1 MMGTERLSMAFF
13 DQPELVHEILDFMV
27 DFFIKLTK
35 KALIETDIDAFC
47 FNEDFAFKNGPLI
60 SPKIYKEF
68 FLPRHKKIIGF
79 LKKNGVQVVEMDSD
93 GNTEVLIPLMIE
105 AGVNLIWP
113 LEAAANMDPV
123 KIRKEYGKDLAFS
136 GGIDK
141 RELAKDRKAIDAELK
156 KKIVP
161 LLETG
166 GYIPTVDHTIPPEIS
181 LENFKYYLDL
191 KCKIAKGKC

>member
-1 MMGTERLSMAFF
+1 
-13 DQPELVHEILDFMV
+13 
-27 DFFIKLTK
+27 
-35 KALIETDIDAFC
+35 
-47 FNEDFAFKNGPLI
+47 
-60 SPKIYKEF
+60 
-68 FLPRHKKIIGF
+68 
-79 LKKNGVQVVEMDSD
+79 MDSD